1 MLDYKKAI
9 LKIKRNKIKIDSEI
23 ILSINSIN
31 RVSSS
36 DVYSPSNYPAAN
48 NSSFDGYAINSME
61 TKNLTKKKLRKF
73 RILKTIAAGD
83 NPKIKKVPKYSAI
96 EVMTGAII
104 QKPYDTVIPIEQI
117 KFNNKKNKSS
127 YIIVDR
133 KINKNDYIRFEG
145 SDFKK
150 REKVINRGEL
160 IKPQHIL
167 ALKTLGIKKILVKKK
182 PSIVFYTT
190 GNEISNNEK
199 IPKWKVRNSN
209 GYYINSFLNSLPIS
223 FKQKKILRDHDSLK
237 FKKEILSNLKSK
249 NEIIL
254 TSGAVSAGKYDFI
267 PGIIKK
273 FKLRYYF
280 KGVSIRPGK
289 PIMFAKLNKNMCFF
303 GLPGN
308 PISSAACFRFF
319 ILPFLFKSLGI
330 TFEKPIIARLKY
342 KFKKKKKFT
351 RFIKGK
357 LIFTRKGE
365 SVFEVIEGQES
376 YKIKSFTKS
385 NAWGVFKSGTSE
397 YKKGSYIECYS
408 LSGLNEFLID

>member
-1 MLDYKKAI
+1 MIDYKKAI
-9 LKIKRNKIKIDSEI
+9 TKIKTNKIKINSEI

-36 DVYSPSNYPAAN
+36 DVYSPSDYPAAN
-48 NSSFDGYAINSME
+48 NSSFDGYAINSKE
-61 TKNLTKKKLRKF
+61 TKSLTKKKFKKF

-83 NPKIKKVPKYSAI
+83 NPKIKKVPKHSTI

-117 KFNNKKNKSS
+117 KFDPKKNKYN

-133 KINKNDYIRFEG
+133 RINKNDYIRFKG

-150 REKVINRGEL
+150 REKVINKGEL
-160 IKPQHIL
+160 IEPQHIL
-167 ALKTLGIKKILVKKK
+167 ALKALGIKKILVKKK

-190 GNEISNNEK
+190 GNEISNNEN

-209 GYYINSFLNSLPIS
+209 GFYINSFLNSLPIR

-237 FKKEILSNLKSK
+237 FKKEILTNLKSK

-267 PGIIKK
+267 PSIIKQ
-273 FKLRYYF
+273 FKLKYFF

-289 PIMFAKLNKNMCFF
+289 PIMFAKFSKNKAFF

-308 PISSAACFRFF
+308 PISSAACIKFF
-319 ILPFLFKSLGI
+319 VLPFLYYSIGI
-330 TFEKPIIARLKY
+330 RKNKPIIARLKNS
-342 KFKKKKKFT
+342 FVKKKTFT
-351 RFIKGK
+351 RFTKGK
-357 LIFTRKGE
+357 LTFSTKGKAE
-365 SVFEVIEGQES
+365 FEVFKGQES
-376 YKIKSFTKS
+376 FRIKPFTKS
-385 NAWGVFKSGTSE
+385 NAWGLFPSGKDKFK
-397 YKKGSYIECYS
+397 KNDYIECYT
-408 LSGLNEFLID
+408 LTGIN

>member
-1 MLDYKKAI
+1 MIDYKKAI
-9 LKIKRNKIKIDSEI
+9 TKIKTNKIKINSEI
-23 ILSINSIN
+23 ILSVNSIN

-36 DVYSPSNYPAAN
+36 DVYSPSDYPAAN
-48 NSSFDGYAINSME
+48 NSSFDGYAINSKE
-61 TKNLTKKKLRKF
+61 TKSLTKKKFKKF

-83 NPKIKKVPKYSAI
+83 NPKIKKVPKHSTI

-104 QKPYDTVIPIEQI
+104 QKPYDAVIPIEQI
-117 KFNNKKNKSS
+117 KFDPKKNKYN

-133 KINKNDYIRFEG
+133 RINKNDYIRFKG

-150 REKVINRGEL
+150 REKVINKGEL
-160 IKPQHIL
+160 IEPQHIL

-190 GNEISNNEK
+190 GNEISNNEN

-209 GYYINSFLNSLPIS
+209 GFYINSFLNSLPIR

-237 FKKEILSNLKSK
+237 FKKEILTNLKSK

-267 PGIIKK
+267 PSIIKQ
-273 FKLRYYF
+273 FKLKYFF

-289 PIMFAKLNKNMCFF
+289 PIMFAKFSKNKAFF

-308 PISSAACFRFF
+308 PISSAACIKFF
-319 ILPFLFKSLGI
+319 VLPFLYYSIGMRKN
-330 TFEKPIIARLKY
+330 KPIIARLKNS
-342 KFKKKKKFT
+342 FVKKKTFT
-351 RFIKGK
+351 RFTKGK
-357 LIFTRKGE
+357 LTFSTKGKAE
-365 SVFEVIEGQES
+365 FEVFKGQES
-376 YKIKSFTKS
+376 FRIKPFTKS
-385 NAWGVFKSGTSE
+385 NAWGLFPSGKDKFK
-397 YKKGSYIECYS
+397 KNDYIECYT
-408 LSGLNEFLID
+408 LTGIN

>member
-1 MLDYKKAI
+1 MIDYKKAI

-104 QKPYDTVIPIEQI
+104 QKPYDAVIPIEQI
-117 KFNNKKNKSS
+117 KFYPKKNKYN

-133 KINKNDYIRFEG
+133 RISKNDYIRFEG

-167 ALKTLGIKKILVKKK
+167 ALKSLGIKKILVKKK

-190 GNEISNNEK
+190 GNEISNKENV
-199 IPKWKVRNSN
+199 PKWKVRNSN
-209 GYYINSFLNSLPIS
+209 GFYINSFLNSLS
-223 FKQKKILRDHDSLK
+223 
-237 FKKEILSNLKSK
+237 
-249 NEIIL
+249 
-254 TSGAVSAGKYDFI
+254 
-267 PGIIKK
+267 
-273 FKLRYYF
+273 
-280 KGVSIRPGK
+280 
-289 PIMFAKLNKNMCFF
+289 
-303 GLPGN
+303 
-308 PISSAACFRFF
+308 
-319 ILPFLFKSLGI
+319 
-330 TFEKPIIARLKY
+330 
-342 KFKKKKKFT
+342 
-351 RFIKGK
+351 
-357 LIFTRKGE
+357 
-365 SVFEVIEGQES
+365 
-376 YKIKSFTKS
+376 
-385 NAWGVFKSGTSE
+385 W
-397 YKKGSYIECYS
+397 
-408 LSGLNEFLID
+408 

>member
-1 MLDYKKAI
+1 MIDYKKAI
-9 LKIKRNKIKIDSEI
+9 TKIKTNKIKINSEI

-36 DVYSPSNYPAAN
+36 DVYSPSDYPAAN
-48 NSSFDGYAINSME
+48 NSSFDGYAINSKE
-61 TKNLTKKKLRKF
+61 TKSLTKKKFKKF

-83 NPKIKKVPKYSAI
+83 NPNIKKVQKHSTI

-104 QKPYDTVIPIEQI
+104 QKPYDAVIPIEQI
-117 KFNNKKNKSS
+117 KFYPKKNKYN

-133 KINKNDYIRFEG
+133 RISKNDYIRFEG

-150 REKVINRGEL
+150 REKVINKGEL
-160 IKPQHIL
+160 IKSQHIL
-167 ALKTLGIKKILVKKK
+167 ALKALGIKKILVKKK

-209 GYYINSFLNSLPIS
+209 GFYINSFLNSLPIR

-237 FKKEILSNLKSK
+237 FKKEILTNLKSK

-267 PGIIKK
+267 PSIIKQ
-273 FKLRYYF
+273 FKLKYFF

-289 PIMFAKLNKNMCFF
+289 PIMFAKFSKNKVFF

-308 PISSAACFRFF
+308 PISSAACIKFF
-319 ILPFLFKSLGI
+319 VLPFLYYSIGMK
-330 TFEKPIIARLKY
+330 ENKPIIARLKNS
-342 KFKKKKKFT
+342 FVKKKTFT
-351 RFIKGK
+351 RFTKGK
-357 LIFTRKGE
+357 LTFSTKGKAE
-365 SVFEVIEGQES
+365 FEVFKGQES
-376 YKIKSFTKS
+376 FRIKPFTKS
-385 NAWGVFKSGTSE
+385 NAWGLFPSGKDKFK
-397 YKKGSYIECYS
+397 KNDYIECYT
-408 LSGLNEFLID
+408 LTGIN

>member
-1 MLDYKKAI
+1 MIDYKKAI
-9 LKIKRNKIKIDSEI
+9 TKIKTNKIKINSEI

-36 DVYSPSNYPAAN
+36 DVYSPSDYPAAN
-48 NSSFDGYAINSME
+48 NSSFDGYAINSKE
-61 TKNLTKKKLRKF
+61 TKSLTKKKFKKF

-83 NPKIKKVPKYSAI
+83 NPKIKKVPKHSTI

-104 QKPYDTVIPIEQI
+104 QKPYDAVIPIEQI
-117 KFNNKKNKSS
+117 KFDPKKNKYN

-133 KINKNDYIRFEG
+133 RINKNDYIRFKG

-150 REKVINRGEL
+150 REKVINKGEL
-160 IKPQHIL
+160 IEPQHIL

-190 GNEISNNEK
+190 GNEISNNEN

-209 GYYINSFLNSLPIS
+209 GFYINSFLNSLPIR

-237 FKKEILSNLKSK
+237 FKKEILTNLKSK

-267 PGIIKK
+267 PSIIKQ
-273 FKLRYYF
+273 FKLKYFF

-289 PIMFAKLNKNMCFF
+289 PIMFAKFSKNKAFF

-308 PISSAACFRFF
+308 PISSAACIKFF
-319 ILPFLFKSLGI
+319 VLPFLYYSIGMRKN
-330 TFEKPIIARLKY
+330 KPIIARLKNS
-342 KFKKKKKFT
+342 FVKKKTFT
-351 RFIKGK
+351 RFTKGK
-357 LIFTRKGE
+357 LTFSTKGKAE
-365 SVFEVIEGQES
+365 FEVFKGQES
-376 YKIKSFTKS
+376 FRIKPFTKS
-385 NAWGVFKSGTSE
+385 NAWGLFPSGKDKFK
-397 YKKGSYIECYS
+397 KNDYIECYT
-408 LSGLNEFLID
+408 LTGIN

>member
-1 MLDYKKAI
+1 MIDYKKAI
-9 LKIKRNKIKIDSEI
+9 IKIKRNKIKINSET

-36 DVYSPSNYPAAN
+36 NVYSPYNYPAAN
-48 NSSFDGYAINSME
+48 NSSFDGYAINSKE
-61 TKNLTKKKLRKF
+61 TKNLTKKKFKKF

-83 NPKIKKVPKYSAI
+83 NPKIKKVPKHSTI

-104 QKPYDTVIPIEQI
+104 QKPYDAVIPIEQI
-117 KFNNKKNKSS
+117 KFYPKKNKYN

-133 KINKNDYIRFEG
+133 RVSKNDYIRFEG

-150 REKVINRGEL
+150 REKVINKGEL
-160 IKPQHIL
+160 IKSQHIL
-167 ALKTLGIKKILVKKK
+167 ALKALGIKKILVKKK

-190 GNEISNNEK
+190 GNEISNKEN

-209 GYYINSFLNSLPIS
+209 GFYINSFLNSLPVR

-237 FKKEILSNLKSK
+237 FKKEILTNLKSK

-267 PGIIKK
+267 PSIIKQ
-273 FKLRYYF
+273 FKLKYFF

-289 PIMFAKLNKNMCFF
+289 PIMFAKFSKNKVFF

-308 PISSAACFRFF
+308 PISSAACIKFF
-319 ILPFLFKSLGI
+319 VLPFLYYSIGMK
-330 TFEKPIIARLKY
+330 ENKPIIARLKNS
-342 KFKKKKKFT
+342 FVKKKTFT
-351 RFIKGK
+351 RFTKGK
-357 LIFTRKGE
+357 LTFSTKGE
-365 SVFEVIEGQES
+365 AEFKVFKGQES
-376 YKIKSFTKS
+376 FRIKPFTKS
-385 NAWGVFKSGTSE
+385 NAWGLFPSGKDKFK
-397 YKKGSYIECYS
+397 KNDYIECYT
-408 LSGLNEFLID
+408 LTGIN

>member
-1 MLDYKKAI
+1 MIDYKKAI
-9 LKIKRNKIKIDSEI
+9 TKIKTNKIKINSEI

-36 DVYSPSNYPAAN
+36 DVYSPSDYPAAN
-48 NSSFDGYAINSME
+48 NSSFDGYAINSKE
-61 TKNLTKKKLRKF
+61 TKSLTKKKFKKF

-83 NPKIKKVPKYSAI
+83 NPKIKKVPKHSTI

-104 QKPYDTVIPIEQI
+104 QKPYDAVIPIEQI
-117 KFNNKKNKSS
+117 KFDPKKNKYN

-133 KINKNDYIRFEG
+133 RINKNDYIRFKG

-150 REKVINRGEL
+150 REKVINKGEL
-160 IKPQHIL
+160 IEPQHIL

-190 GNEISNNEK
+190 GNEISNNEN

-209 GYYINSFLNSLPIS
+209 GFYINSFLNSLPIR

-237 FKKEILSNLKSK
+237 FKKEILTNLKSK

-267 PGIIKK
+267 PSIIKQ
-273 FKLRYYF
+273 FKLKYFF

-289 PIMFAKLNKNMCFF
+289 PIMFAKFSKNKVFF

-308 PISSAACFRFF
+308 PISSAACIKFF
-319 ILPFLFKSLGI
+319 VLPFLYYSIGMK
-330 TFEKPIIARLKY
+330 ENKPIIARLKNS
-342 KFKKKKKFT
+342 FVKKKTFT
-351 RFIKGK
+351 RFTKGK
-357 LIFTRKGE
+357 LTFSTKGE
-365 SVFEVIEGQES
+365 AEFKVFKGQES
-376 YKIKSFTKS
+376 FRIKPFTKS
-385 NAWGVFKSGTSE
+385 NAWGLFPSGKANFK
-397 YKKGSYIECYS
+397 KNDYIKCYT
-408 LSGLNEFLID
+408 LTGIN

>member
-1 MLDYKKAI
+1 MIDYKKAI
-9 LKIKRNKIKIDSEI
+9 TKIKTNKIKINSEI

-36 DVYSPSNYPAAN
+36 DVYSPSDYPAAN
-48 NSSFDGYAINSME
+48 NSSFDGYAINSKE
-61 TKNLTKKKLRKF
+61 TKSLTKKKFKKF

-83 NPKIKKVPKYSAI
+83 NPNIKKVQKHSTI

-104 QKPYDTVIPIEQI
+104 QKPYDAVIPIEQI
-117 KFNNKKNKSS
+117 KFYPKKNKYN

-133 KINKNDYIRFEG
+133 RISKNDYIRFEG

-150 REKVINRGEL
+150 REKVINKGEL
-160 IKPQHIL
+160 IKSQHIL
-167 ALKTLGIKKILVKKK
+167 ALKALGIKKILVKKK

-190 GNEISNNEK
+190 GNEISNNEN

-209 GYYINSFLNSLPIS
+209 GFYINSFLNSLPIR

-237 FKKEILSNLKSK
+237 FKKEILTNLKSK

-267 PGIIKK
+267 PSIIKQ
-273 FKLRYYF
+273 FKLKYFF

-289 PIMFAKLNKNMCFF
+289 PIMFAKFSKNKAFF

-308 PISSAACFRFF
+308 PISSAACIKFF
-319 ILPFLFKSLGI
+319 VLPFLYYSIGMRKN
-330 TFEKPIIARLKY
+330 KPIIARLKNS
-342 KFKKKKKFT
+342 FVKKKTFT
-351 RFIKGK
+351 RFTKGK
-357 LIFTRKGE
+357 LTFSTKGKAE
-365 SVFEVIEGQES
+365 FEVFKGQES
-376 YKIKSFTKS
+376 FRIKPFTKS
-385 NAWGVFKSGTSE
+385 NAWGLFPSGKDKFK
-397 YKKGSYIECYS
+397 KNDYIECYT
-408 LSGLNEFLID
+408 LTGIN

>member
-104 QKPYDTVIPIEQI
+104 QKPYDAVIPIEQI
-117 KFNNKKNKSS
+117 KFNNKKNKFS

-133 KINKNDYIRFEG
+133 KVNKNDYIRFEG

-289 PIMFAKLNKNMCFF
+289 PIMFAKFLKNKVFF

-308 PISSAACFRFF
+308 PISSAACIRFF
-319 ILPFLFKSLGI
+319 VLPFLYFSMGMK
-330 TFEKPIIARLKY
+330 ENKPINVRLKNS
-342 KFKKKKKFT
+342 FSKKKNFT

-357 LIFTRKGE
+357 LTFSNKGIAQ
-365 SVFEVIEGQES
+365 FEVFKGQES
-376 YKIKSFTKS
+376 FRIKPFTKS
-385 NAWGVFKSGTSE
+385 NAWGLFPNGKANFKRND
-397 YKKGSYIECYS
+397 YIKCYT
-408 LSGLNEFLID
+408 LTGIN

>member
-1 MLDYKKAI
+1 MIDYKKAI
-9 LKIKRNKIKIDSEI
+9 TKIKTNKIKINSEI

-36 DVYSPSNYPAAN
+36 DVYSPSDYPAAN
-48 NSSFDGYAINSME
+48 NSSFDGYAINSKE
-61 TKNLTKKKLRKF
+61 TKSLTKKKFKKF

-83 NPKIKKVPKYSAI
+83 NPNIKKVQKHSTI

-104 QKPYDTVIPIEQI
+104 QKPYDAVIPIEQI
-117 KFNNKKNKSS
+117 KFYPKKNKYN

-133 KINKNDYIRFEG
+133 RISKNDYIRFEG

-150 REKVINRGEL
+150 REKVINKGEL
-160 IKPQHIL
+160 IKSQHIL
-167 ALKTLGIKKILVKKK
+167 ALKALGIKKILVKKK

-190 GNEISNNEK
+190 GNEISNNEN

-209 GYYINSFLNSLPIS
+209 GFYINSFLNSLPIR

-237 FKKEILSNLKSK
+237 FKKEILTNLKSK

-267 PGIIKK
+267 PSIIKQ
-273 FKLRYYF
+273 FKLKYFF

-289 PIMFAKLNKNMCFF
+289 PIMFAKFSKNKVFF

-308 PISSAACFRFF
+308 PISSAACIKFF
-319 ILPFLFKSLGI
+319 VLPFLYYSIGMK
-330 TFEKPIIARLKY
+330 ENKPIIARLKNS
-342 KFKKKKKFT
+342 FVKKKTFT
-351 RFIKGK
+351 RFTKGK
-357 LIFTRKGE
+357 LTFSTKGE
-365 SVFEVIEGQES
+365 AEFKVFKGQES
-376 YKIKSFTKS
+376 FRIKPFTKS
-385 NAWGVFKSGTSE
+385 NAWGLFPSGKDKFK
-397 YKKGSYIECYS
+397 KNDYIECYT
-408 LSGLNEFLID
+408 LTGIN

>member
-1 MLDYKKAI
+1 MIDYKKAI
-9 LKIKRNKIKIDSEI
+9 TKIKTNKIKINSEI

-36 DVYSPSNYPAAN
+36 DVYSPSDYPAAN
-48 NSSFDGYAINSME
+48 NSSFDGYAINSKE
-61 TKNLTKKKLRKF
+61 TKSLTKKKFKKF

-83 NPKIKKVPKYSAI
+83 NPKIKKVPKHSTI

-104 QKPYDTVIPIEQI
+104 QKPYDAVIPIEQI
-117 KFNNKKNKSS
+117 KFDPKKNKYN

-133 KINKNDYIRFEG
+133 RINKNDYIRFKG

-150 REKVINRGEL
+150 REKVINKGEL
-160 IKPQHIL
+160 IEPQHIL

-190 GNEISNNEK
+190 GNEISNNEN

-209 GYYINSFLNSLPIS
+209 GFYINSFLNSLPIR
-223 FKQKKILRDHDSLK
+223 FKQKKILRDHDSSK
-237 FKKEILSNLKSK
+237 FKKEILTNLKSK

-267 PGIIKK
+267 PSIIKQ
-273 FKLRYYF
+273 FKLKYFF

-289 PIMFAKLNKNMCFF
+289 PIMFAKFSKNKAFF

-308 PISSAACFRFF
+308 PISSAACIKFF
-319 ILPFLFKSLGI
+319 VLPFLYYSIGMRKN
-330 TFEKPIIARLKY
+330 KPIIARLKNS
-342 KFKKKKKFT
+342 FVKKKTFT
-351 RFIKGK
+351 RFTKGK
-357 LIFTRKGE
+357 LTFSTKGKAE
-365 SVFEVIEGQES
+365 FEVFKGQES
-376 YKIKSFTKS
+376 FRIKPFTKS
-385 NAWGVFKSGTSE
+385 NAWGLFPSGKDKFK
-397 YKKGSYIECYS
+397 KNDYIECYT
-408 LSGLNEFLID
+408 LTGIN